1 MNSEI
6 NTLIQ
11 RIEMVNTGEPWFG
24 KNVYKILDEVKTEK
38 STLSVTLNKGEP
50 SHTCQELIW
59 HMNTWAEF
67 TLKRIEKDTDYDPAA
82 AEKQDWRTIDTIF
95 ETWRKGVSTFKEL
108 QQKIIDLLKE
118 KEDSFLD
125 EKVDYREYNFR
136 FLINGMIEHNIYHAA
151 QIAFAYKLLNWEVG
165 DQ

>member
-24 KNVYKILDEVKTEK
+24 RCIYKLLDEVNPEK
-38 STLSVTLNKGEP
+38 ATLSVTLNKGEP

-67 TLKRIEKDTDYDPAA
+67 TLKRIEKDNTYDLAA
-82 AEKQDWRTIDTIF
+82 AEEQDWRKIDTII
-95 ETWRKGVSTFKEL
+95 ETWKKGVREFKDI
-108 QQKIIDLLKE
+108 QQKIIQQLNE

-125 EKVDYREYNFR
+125 EKVDYRDYNFR

-151 QIAFAYKLLNWEVG
+151 QIAFAFKLLNWEIG
-165 DQ
+165 D